1 MINPDR
7 YLKNTG
13 QEGKFSKGV
22 PVKLSLFQQPGYRGM
37 APTENELPDRR
48 AQAVQG
54 AFDALKSHGLG
65 ELSFDLVA
73 SKSGMSRQLVRHYF
87 PDHEALMIAVC
98 DHLARLYSEP
108 LIAAAS
114 ALDGP
119 ERTTVFLDFYFDL
132 LSDNPKPRD
141 DQVYDAMMALAAR
154 SNSIRT
160 ALADQYG
167 LLGQVLGHEFVVQ
180 YPELSQQSASEL
192 SFLFVS
198 MMYGHWKMVAS
209 LGYSEEHNMV
219 TRRAIDRLIKSYIE
233 SPSALS
239 QPIKIWSK
247 QPKL

>member
-1 MINPDR
+1 MPPS
-7 YLKNTG
+7 
-13 QEGKFSKGV
+13 EEE
-22 PVKLSLFQQPGYRGM
+22 
-37 APTENELPDRR
+37 APDRR
-48 AQAVQG
+48 AQAIQG
-54 AFDALKSHGLG
+54 AFDALMTHGLG

-87 PDHEALMIAVC
+87 PDHEALMLAVC
-98 DHLARLYSEP
+98 EYLARLYSEP

-119 ERTTVFLDFYFDL
+119 ERITVFLDFYFDL
-132 LSDNPKPRD
+132 LSDKPKPRD

-154 SNSIRT
+154 SDPIRT

-167 LLGQVLGHEFVVQ
+167 LLGQVLSHEFVVQ

-198 MMYGHWKMVAS
+198 IMYGHWKMVAS

-233 SPSALS
+233 SPAATS
-239 QPIKIWSK
+239 QPVRIWSK
-247 QPKL
+247 QSNL